1 MFINSHAWSSDYYA
15 YEMQYFLDALSPH
28 LFSETALICTA
39 VQITMFLVK
48 YSIIL
53 KVRNHLK
60 AMKQ

>member
-1 MFINSHAWSSDYYA
+1 MFINSHAWSSDYA
-15 YEMQYFLDALSPH
+15 YEMQYFLDALSLH
-28 LFSETALICTA
+28 LFSETALICTP

-53 KVRNHLK
+53 QVRNHPK

>member
-1 MFINSHAWSSDYYA
+1 MFINSHAWSSDYA
-15 YEMQYFLDALSPH
+15 YEMQYFLDALSPY
-28 LFSETALICTA
+28 LFSETALICTP

-53 KVRNHLK
+53 KVQNHPK